1 MSASAAAAA
10 ACCSFDDDM
19 LKFGLQ
25 SFKENKTK
33 RNIAKKIRMTLA
45 TSDEPLKV
53 LPFEGAGAPMTP
65 VRDDVSSKWSLLI

>member
-1 MSASAAAAA
+1 
-10 ACCSFDDDM
+10 M

-33 RNIAKKIRMTLA
+33 RNVTKKIRMTLA

-53 LPFEGAGAPMTP
+53 LPFEGAGMPMTP
-65 VRDDVSSKWSLLI
+65 VRDDTSSKWSLLI